1 MWIRDYKMVSKLI
14 PHPVSGFF
22 FNHPGSTTLPKI
34 MTLIRDPGCI
44 NQSPKHL
51 YSKHKNSVNVHD
63 IKVCVSQTQIPYYK
77 QCCRSRSGIWC
88 RSGSGMVKNRIR
100 TNTQH
105 ISKNIEIIF
114 MSKKDEIQTGMKKN
128 KDRESRLENNRT
140 RDKQLWSAP
149 LIKKWI
155 GLQWYGSEHQD
166 L

>member
-1 MWIRDYKMVSKLI
+1 
-14 PHPVSGFF
+14 
-22 FNHPGSTTLPKI
+22 

-140 RDKQLWSAP
+140 RDKQLW
-149 LIKKWI
+149 
-155 GLQWYGSEHQD
+155 
-166 L
+166 

>member
-1 MWIRDYKMVSKLI
+1 
-14 PHPVSGFF
+14 
-22 FNHPGSTTLPKI
+22 

-44 NQSPKHL
+44 SQSPKYL

-88 RSGSGMVKNRIR
+88 RSGSGMGKDRIR
-100 TNTQH
+100 NNTQH

-114 MSKKDEIQTGMKKN
+114 MSYKDMIQTGMEKN
-128 KDRESRLENNRT
+128 KDRESRLENDLT
-140 RDKQLWSAP
+140 RDKHPGSAP

-155 GLQWYGSEHQD
+155 RLQWYGSGSNGTD
-166 L
+166 PSIKICNATMRI